1 MSFPEDA
8 EVLKESNLGNVQLHD
23 KSEHQGVKYQC
34 YYMLAQGTNDL
45 ALCGDIPDTLL
56 RDGCLSDIA
65 ALRGESAV

>member
-1 MSFPEDA
+1 M
-8 EVLKESNLGNVQLHD
+8 HD

-56 RDGCLSDIA
+56 RDGCLSEIA
-65 ALRGESAV
+65 ALRGETAV